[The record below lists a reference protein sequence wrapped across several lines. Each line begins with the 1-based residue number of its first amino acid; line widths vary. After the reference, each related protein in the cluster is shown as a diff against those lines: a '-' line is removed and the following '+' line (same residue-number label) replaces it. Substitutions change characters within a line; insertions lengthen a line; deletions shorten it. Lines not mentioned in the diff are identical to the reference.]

1 MTAKKTTVVPDS
13 DPLVDLSQDTLDH
26 IEAIKKELDQ
36 ASGDLDALETL
47 GLDTSRLREKINW
60 GYKARDVIL
69 ARFGQPK

>member
-1 MTAKKTTVVPDS
+1 MTAKKAEVIPDS
-13 DPLVDLSQDTLDH
+13 DPLVSLTADTLEH
-26 IEAIKKELDQ
+26 IDAIKAELDQ

-69 ARFGQPK
+69 ARFGEKK